1 MARFIGNRAFLGK
14 PVGDEWF
21 KQEYKKDEFYN
32 HSNDIIDQCL
42 TNIGLASDIIN
53 ENQRRMKEHRTMY
66 PEYYKRDDFSKG
78 PPSGIPA
85 KPDLFRGSRGAM
97 TQRMLERI
105 ASRQEAGLSAEE
117 ILCDIM
123 QDTKQSM
130 ELRFRAAS
138 KVADLVYP
146 KAASVEIDVD
156 NKQLSLEEIDSRLI
170 GLLQKNYVSR
180 IEKDVTP
187 VIDSTVKELIE
198 DKDDVDDTSIE
209 ESVVEGHSNEESL
222 EDMTLSQSDY
232 SHSMTPQMM
241 SHEDTSSFIS
251 AESIKEPSP
260 YRDSFAPVV
269 DDSVFDK
276 YAPLPDINSLE
287 SVEWEPSPDVETFQI
302 SSNWAYGIGG
312 DS

>member
-1 MARFIGNRAFLGK
+1 MRFVGNKAFLGK

-53 ENQRRMKEHRTMY
+53 ENQRRMKEHRVMY

-78 PPSGIPA
+78 GPVGVPA

-123 QDTKQSM
+123 QDSKQSM

-170 GLLQKNYVSR
+170 SLLQKNYVQR
-180 IEKDVTP
+180 VEKDITQSVNS
-187 VIDSTVKELIE
+187 VVELIEEDSQSPLHPPLVE
-198 DKDDVDDTSIE
+198 DKDDISIEE
-209 ESVVEGHSNEESL
+209 ESVVEGRVEVESL
-222 EDMTLSQSDY
+222 EVMTLSQSDY
-232 SHSMTPQMM
+232 SHSMTPQ
-241 SHEDTSSFIS
+241 DTTSFNLTSADSSLNCPEGTIASSMHTLPSLDSIS
-251 AESIKEPSP
+251 
-260 YRDSFAPVV
+260 D
-269 DDSVFDK
+269 
-276 YAPLPDINSLE
+276 
-287 SVEWEPSPDVETFQI
+287 VEWEPSPDVESFQI

>member
-1 MARFIGNRAFLGK
+1 MAGFVGNRAFLGK

-21 KQEYKKDEFYN
+21 KREYKKDEFYN

-78 PPSGIPA
+78 GPVGVPG

-123 QDTKQSM
+123 QDSKQSM

-156 NKQLSLEEIDSRLI
+156 NKQLSLEEIDSKLL
-170 GLLQKNYVSR
+170 GLLQKNYVQR
-180 IEKDVTP
+180 VEKIVP
-187 VIDSTVKELIE
+187 SVVENVLIE
-198 DKDDVDDTSIE
+198 DTSDDVDSEEDIE
-209 ESVVEGHSNEESL
+209 EDEDVTEGHTGEVLVDVQSSTMTSHDTTSL
-222 EDMTLSQSDY
+222 DPLISVNCPEGTIASSVHSLNDLPSLDSISD
-232 SHSMTPQMM
+232 
-241 SHEDTSSFIS
+241 
-251 AESIKEPSP
+251 
-260 YRDSFAPVV
+260 
-269 DDSVFDK
+269 
-276 YAPLPDINSLE
+276 
-287 SVEWEPSPDVETFQI
+287 VEWEPSPEVESFQI
-302 SSNWAYGIGG
+302 SSNWAYNVGVE
-312 DS
+312 

>member
-1 MARFIGNRAFLGK
+1 MAGFIGNRAFLGK

-78 PPSGIPA
+78 GPVGIPA

-198 DKDDVDDTSIE
+198 DTVDDMPIE
-209 ESVVEGHSNEESL
+209 ESVVEGHVEV
-222 EDMTLSQSDY
+222 DMTADMGSQEDVP
-232 SHSMTPQMM
+232 SMTSQ
-241 SHEDTSSFIS
+241 DTPSLDPFIS
-251 AESIKEPSP
+251 VDSSLNTLPSL
-260 YRDSFAPVV
+260 D
-269 DDSVFDK
+269 
-276 YAPLPDINSLE
+276 SLE

-312 DS
+312 DN

>member
-1 MARFIGNRAFLGK
+1 MKFVGNRAFLGK

-53 ENQRRMKEHRTMY
+53 ENQRRMKEHRVMY

-78 PPSGIPA
+78 GPVGIPA

-198 DKDDVDDTSIE
+198 DTVEDIPIE
-209 ESVVEGHSNEESL
+209 ESVVESHSNEESL
-222 EDMTLSQSDY
+222 EDMADNMTLSQSDY
-232 SHSMTPQMM
+232 SHSMTPQ
-241 SHEDTSSFIS
+241 EDTHSMTSQDTPSLDPFIS
-251 AESIKEPSP
+251 ADSSLNTLPSL
-260 YRDSFAPVV
+260 D
-269 DDSVFDK
+269 
-276 YAPLPDINSLE
+276 SLE

>member
-1 MARFIGNRAFLGK
+1 MAGFIGNRAFLGK

-53 ENQRRMKEHRTMY
+53 ENQRRMKEHRVMY

-78 PPSGIPA
+78 GPVGVPG

-123 QDTKQSM
+123 QDSKQSM

-170 GLLQKNYVSR
+170 SLLQKNYVQR
-180 IEKDVTP
+180 VEKVIPSVAEDV
-187 VIDSTVKELIE
+187 LIE
-198 DKDDVDDTSIE
+198 EDSQSPLHPPLVEDKVDDE
-209 ESVVEGHSNEESL
+209 ESVVEGHVED
-222 EDMTLSQSDY
+222 DMTSDMG
-232 SHSMTPQMM
+232 SHDDTHSMT
-241 SHEDTSSFIS
+241 SHEDISSFIS
-251 AESIKEPSP
+251 AESVSKPSP
-260 YRDSFAPVV
+260 YRDSFTPVV

-276 YAPLPDINSLE
+276 YNPLPDINSLE
-287 SVEWEPSPDVETFQI
+287 SVEWEPSPDVESFQI
-302 SSNWAYGIGG
+302 SSNWAYNVGS
-312 DS
+312 DY

>member
-1 MARFIGNRAFLGK
+1 MAGFIGNRAFLGK

-53 ENQRRMKEHRTMY
+53 ENQRRMKEHRVMY

-78 PPSGIPA
+78 GPVGVPG

-123 QDTKQSM
+123 QDSKQSM

-170 GLLQKNYVSR
+170 SLLQKNYVQRVEKVIPSVAEDVL
-180 IEKDVTP
+180 IEE
-187 VIDSTVKELIE
+187 DSQSPLHPPMVE

-209 ESVVEGHSNEESL
+209 EENVMPVHNE
-222 EDMTLSQSDY
+222 DVTD
-232 SHSMTPQMM
+232 SMTPQ
-241 SHEDTSSFIS
+241 DTTSLDSLIS
-251 AESIKEPSP
+251 AS
-260 YRDSFAPVV
+260 
-269 DDSVFDK
+269 
-276 YAPLPDINSLE
+276 PLPSLDYI
-287 SVEWEPSPDVETFQI
+287 SDVEWEPSPDVESFQI
-302 SSNWAYGIGG
+302 SSNWAYNVGS
-312 DS
+312 DY

>member
-1 MARFIGNRAFLGK
+1 MLGVYSVYIMAGFVGNRAFLGK

-53 ENQRRMKEHRTMY
+53 ENQRRMKEHRVMY

-78 PPSGIPA
+78 GPVGVPG

-123 QDTKQSM
+123 QDSKQSM

-170 GLLQKNYVSR
+170 SLLQKNYVQRVEKVIPSVAEDVL
-180 IEKDVTP
+180 IEE
-187 VIDSTVKELIE
+187 DSQSPLHPPLVE

-209 ESVVEGHSNEESL
+209 EENVMPVHNE
-222 EDMTLSQSDY
+222 DVTD
-232 SHSMTPQMM
+232 SMTPQ
-241 SHEDTSSFIS
+241 DTTSLDSLLSVNSSSSFL
-251 AESIKEPSP
+251 
-260 YRDSFAPVV
+260 APEVQA
-269 DDSVFDK
+269 D
-276 YAPLPDINSLE
+276 NSLKVLP
-287 SVEWEPSPDVETFQI
+287 SLDSISDVEWEPSPDVESFQI

-312 DS
+312 NE